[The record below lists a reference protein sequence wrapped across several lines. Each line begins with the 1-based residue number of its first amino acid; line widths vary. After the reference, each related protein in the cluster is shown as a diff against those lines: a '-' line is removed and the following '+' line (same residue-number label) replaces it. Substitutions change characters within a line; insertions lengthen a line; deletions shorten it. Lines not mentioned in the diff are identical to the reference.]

1 MRAGRLPLPLEC
13 RRGPR
18 RRLARGLIWAALL
31 LAAVAASSAA
41 PLPGL
46 AQGSGDMQAGLVI
59 DFGDGTVH
67 TACVDLGADGQAT
80 GEEVLAAAGFDVLIE
95 YSPMGGAVCKIGPQG
110 CNYPG
115 QPCWCQCLSSPCVYW
130 AYNHLQN
137 GQWVYSTVGAS
148 IYTVRA
154 GDVEGWAWG
163 AGTLALGAQ
172 PPVRTFAEICAA
184 PTATPTLSATPTA
197 TASATPTP
205 SATPTASPWPTPTS
219 PPTSTPTW
227 TPQPSATWTAEAGGA
242 PFIPATATATWSPT
256 PTSTPTPTPTATPT
270 QSPSATAAPVAASED
285 DGETAAGQ
293 EKPGLAEEA
302 RRQDAGGQEQ
312 SGVSQNA
319 RLLGAMNRSLLFF
332 PLLESSRPAAGA
344 ASPPALAQE
353 VQLGASPAGLARPEG
368 FAAASQAAPRR
379 PASPAPRLAGRP
391 NRPTTPDSAGLDAP
405 AAARVASDYTFSAL
419 LAVLLMAFIAGF
431 RLRRRRLTLTLGR
444 GRLAMGRPSF
454 TPVRLPGRRMA
465 LGSSALVYG
474 LSLGIGLLAL
484 LYPFLAPAAQ
494 SSAAGA
500 ARGSDAPLLL
510 TVLVGLCLA
519 ALLFEVQDQAVN
531 SKTIALLGVL
541 VAINSVLRFVEV
553 AIPGPG
559 GFTPVF
565 FLIILTGYVYGGRFG
580 FLMGALTMLVS
591 ALITGGVGPWL
602 PGQMF
607 TAGWIGLSAP
617 LARPVVRL
625 LAGRPGGRAEVVVL
639 AICAGL
645 WGLLY
650 GLIIN
655 LWFWPFMAGPAAMYW
670 EVGLA
675 LPDLLRRYAAFY
687 LATSLLWDS
696 MAVAGNAALV
706 AAFAAPTLRAL
717 RRFQQRFDFSYGP
730 GKSPIT
736 SRAAQAERGSAA
748 ASAPLSLDSKR
759 AA

>member
-1 MRAGRLPLPLEC
+1 
-13 RRGPR
+13 
-18 RRLARGLIWAALL
+18 
-31 LAAVAASSAA
+31 
-41 PLPGL
+41 
-46 AQGSGDMQAGLVI
+46 
-59 DFGDGTVH
+59 
-67 TACVDLGADGQAT
+67 
-80 GEEVLAAAGFDVLIE
+80 
-95 YSPMGGAVCKIGPQG
+95 
-110 CNYPG
+110 
-115 QPCWCQCLSSPCVYW
+115 
-130 AYNHLQN
+130 
-137 GQWVYSTVGAS
+137 
-148 IYTVRA
+148 
-154 GDVEGWAWG
+154 
-163 AGTLALGAQ
+163 
-172 PPVRTFAEICAA
+172 
-184 PTATPTLSATPTA
+184 
-197 TASATPTP
+197 
-205 SATPTASPWPTPTS
+205 
-219 PPTSTPTW
+219 
-227 TPQPSATWTAEAGGA
+227 
-242 PFIPATATATWSPT
+242 
-256 PTSTPTPTPTATPT
+256 
-270 QSPSATAAPVAASED
+270 
-285 DGETAAGQ
+285 
-293 EKPGLAEEA
+293 
-302 RRQDAGGQEQ
+302 
-312 SGVSQNA
+312 
-319 RLLGAMNRSLLFF
+319 
-332 PLLESSRPAAGA
+332 
-344 ASPPALAQE
+344 
-353 VQLGASPAGLARPEG
+353 
-368 FAAASQAAPRR
+368 
-379 PASPAPRLAGRP
+379 
-391 NRPTTPDSAGLDAP
+391 
-405 AAARVASDYTFSAL
+405 
-419 LAVLLMAFIAGF
+419 
-431 RLRRRRLTLTLGR
+431 
-444 GRLAMGRPSF
+444 
-454 TPVRLPGRRMA
+454 MA

-519 ALLFEVQDQAVN
+519 ALLFEVQGQAVN